1 LKILNFIFRWHIS
14 LAIAAVLL
22 TLSAQ
27 IQLGMEPRLHPYLF
41 LIFIGTL
48 FEYNKYRTSILFVSG
63 EALISGKHELIRKN
77 KKKLWVVILFLGTG
91 VAVAVLS
98 TKINVLLTFL
108 LLGFLTFFY
117 SGIDFVNKKY
127 AFKLREISYLKIF
140 LISFIWSVS
149 TILLP
154 VIQTGGEIINLNII
168 LLFSE
173 RFLFI
178 FAIALQFDI
187 RDMPADSRS
196 GLKTIPLL
204 IGRKS
209 TEILSFLSLSAGF
222 MVSVFHYQTE
232 NVSFI
237 LWPLGISFIITL
249 MLIKIRFFNKTSGYF
264 YHILDATVL
273 LQGFLV
279 LGFYYLSNNYR

>member
-1 LKILNFIFRWHIS
+1 MKLLNTIFRWHLS
-14 LAIAAVLL
+14 LAVAAVLL

-63 EALISGKHELIRKN
+63 KAFISGKHELIRKN
-77 KKKLWVVILFLGTG
+77 QKKLWLVILFLGIG
-91 VAVAVLS
+91 MAVAVLS

-117 SGIDFVNKKY
+117 SGIDFGNKKHT
-127 AFKLREISYLKIF
+127 FKLREISYLKIF

-154 VIQTGGEIINLNII
+154 VIQTGGEMINHNVI

-187 RDMPADSRS
+187 RDMPADHRS

-209 TEILSFLSLSAGF
+209 AEILSFLTLSAGF

-232 NVSFI
+232 NARFI
-237 LWPLGISFIITL
+237 LWPLGISFVTTL
-249 MLIKIRFFNKTSGYF
+249 MFIKIRFFNKTLGYF
-264 YHILDATVL
+264 YQILDATVL

-279 LGFYYLSNNYR
+279 LGFYYLSNN